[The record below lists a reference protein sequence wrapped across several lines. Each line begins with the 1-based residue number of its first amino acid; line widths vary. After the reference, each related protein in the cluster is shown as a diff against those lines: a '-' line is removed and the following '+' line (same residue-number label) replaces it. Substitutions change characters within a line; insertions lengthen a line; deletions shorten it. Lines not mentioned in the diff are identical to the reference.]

1 MEYNIIQS
9 YLTNNPRYKSPLK
22 RNKIGYMQHST
33 GTPGAKVA
41 DFIKT
46 WDSTSAQA
54 EVEFIIDDTGIYQIM
69 PFGIKTWHCGG
80 SGNNTH
86 VGCEICEPQA
96 TRLLNVNWLALSRNG
111 KNNTKWAVTMLQREL
126 TIWGYD
132 PNGIDGNFGKSCEY
146 AVKQFQKD
154 HNLTVDGSVGKA
166 TLHEL
171 QKREDSLLLYNN
183 VENQPYFED
192 VYDKAVFICAYVLN
206 RLDVKNID
214 KNSVLSHAEGYKL
227 GIASNHADVGHWFP
241 QHGKN
246 MDDFRADVIT
256 YINSGK
262 LPYSKTTA
270 FDKAVDAGLFV
281 NVKNNDNI
289 TYGELSEILDKLN
302 LLK

>member
-1 MEYNIIQS
+1 MKYDIIQS
-9 YLTNNPRYKSPLK
+9 YLTNNPRYKTPLK

-33 GTPGAKVA
+33 GTPGAKAA

-69 PFGIKTWHCGG
+69 PLEIKTWHCGG

-86 VGCEICEPQA
+86 VGCEICEPQSA
-96 TRLLNVNWLALSRNG
+96 RLLDVNWLALSRNG
-111 KNNTKWAVTMLQREL
+111 KDNTKWAVTMLQREL
-126 TIWGYD
+126 VMWGYD
-132 PNGIDGNFGKSCEY
+132 PNGIDGNFGRGCEY

-154 HNLTVDGSVGKA
+154 HNLVVDGSVGRA

-171 QKREDSLLLYNN
+171 QKREGSLLLYNN

-192 VYDKAVFICAYVLN
+192 VYDKAIFTCAYVLK
-206 RLDVKNID
+206 RLGVVYID
-214 KNSVLSHAEGYKL
+214 KNSVLSHAEGYEL
-227 GIASNHADVGHWFP
+227 GIASNHADVAHWFS
-241 QHGKN
+241 QHDKT
-246 MDDFRADVIT
+246 MDDFRADLAT
-256 YINSGK
+256 YVKTGA
-262 LPYSKTTA
+262 LPYSSSAA
-270 FDKAVDAGLFV
+270 FDKAVDLGLFV
-281 NVKNNDNI
+281 DVKKDDNL